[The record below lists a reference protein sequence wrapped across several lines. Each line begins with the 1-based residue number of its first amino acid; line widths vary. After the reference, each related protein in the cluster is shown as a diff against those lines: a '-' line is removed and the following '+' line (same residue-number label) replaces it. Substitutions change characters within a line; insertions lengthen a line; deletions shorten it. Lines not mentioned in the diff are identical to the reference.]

1 MTARPGGSDIPL
13 EATNMTER
21 STVSAEPRTT
31 LHRDER
37 SMRVMEYAM
46 AIMAIVAALLL
57 SFR

>member
-1 MTARPGGSDIPL
+1 
-13 EATNMTER
+13 MTER
-21 STVSAEPRTT
+21 SNVSAEPSTT

-37 SMRVMEYAM
+37 SMRVVEYAM

>member
-1 MTARPGGSDIPL
+1 MIDQ
-13 EATNMTER
+13 
-21 STVSAEPRTT
+21 STSADPTT
-31 LHRDER
+31 SHRDER